1 MLKLDLRN
9 KDGKVEHFQET
20 FVPALKL
27 IEGLK
32 LTPENFP
39 DLDESDWMEKNAEFM
54 ASCFEDK
61 SVTKQR
67 ILDGVAAWDFNKVFN
82 TFNQQLFGIDP
93 KKRKRANQQK
103 RSIKSNLQNDSF
115 GRYKRS
121 GVHDQ

>member
-1 MLKLDLRN
+1 MLIEFRAASKIRRLIMLKLDLRN

-61 SVTKQR
+61 SVTKKR
-67 ILDGVAAWDFNKVFN
+67 ILDGVAAWDFNKVFD

-93 KKRKRANQQK
+93 KKVAASESAEKK
-103 RSIKSNLQNDSF
+103 
-115 GRYKRS
+115 
-121 GVHDQ
+121 H

>member
-39 DLDESDWMEKNAEFM
+39 DLDESDWMEKTQNLWLLVL
-54 ASCFEDK
+54 K
-61 SVTKQR
+61 TK
-67 ILDGVAAWDFNKVFN
+67 A
-82 TFNQQLFGIDP
+82 
-93 KKRKRANQQK
+93 
-103 RSIKSNLQNDSF
+103 
-115 GRYKRS
+115 
-121 GVHDQ
+121 

>member
-9 KDGKVEHFQET
+9 KDGKIEHFQET
-20 FVPALKL
+20 FVPVSKL

-32 LTPENFP
+32 LTPQNFP

-61 SVTKQR
+61 SVTKKR
-67 ILDGVAAWDFNKVFN
+67 ILDGVAAWDFNKVFD

-93 KKRKRANQQK
+93 KKVAASESAEKK
-103 RSIKSNLQNDSF
+103 
-115 GRYKRS
+115 
-121 GVHDQ
+121 H

>member
-1 MLKLDLRN
+1 MLIEFRAASKIRRLIMLKLDLRN

-61 SVTKQR
+61 NVTKKR
-67 ILDGVAAWDFNKVFN
+67 ILDGVAAWDFNKVFD

-93 KKRKRANQQK
+93 KKVAASESAEKK
-103 RSIKSNLQNDSF
+103 
-115 GRYKRS
+115 
-121 GVHDQ
+121 H